1 MKEKFDAI
9 IEDVKE
15 CNSKQQPVLIGT
27 ASIDSS
33 EYLSK
38 SLTRAGISHNVLN
51 AKRHEKESL
60 IIENAGSLGTVTIA
74 TVSYTHL
81 TLPTTPYV

>member
-15 CNSKQQPVLIGT
+15 CIVSRTSIDWYS
-27 ASIDSS
+27 SIDSS

-38 SLTRAGISHNVLN
+38 SLTRAGISHSARN
-51 AKRHEKESL
+51 ATAEKESL
-60 IIENAGSLGTVTIA
+60 IIENAGALGTQLRQIWQEEERI
-74 TVSYTHL
+74 
-81 TLPTTPYV
+81 